1 MTLVP
6 SLLQAIIRLE
16 GEAVVMH
23 VGDRPYVVT
32 PGGQVD
38 LATRGLTFDAV
49 TGIVN
54 QLLPIESQRALD
66 EIGAT
71 QYELP
76 AMPEFPGESFTIVAA
91 YGGDNDVWAE
101 IRRRRAPDEGPMAAA
116 PLPREAEAATVAQSA
131 PPQAVSTTTETQEK
145 SHDLS
150 LPDAKSLWPGSRAA
164 VQPPPVAGPTAAAEP
179 ARPVPGIR
187 PVPEAATPAF
197 APGIPLPVV
206 EEPVPLAAATEKLD
220 DLSLPDATVPWP
232 DVRTVTQSLP
242 VAGRPVSAEPAP
254 AVTAVQPVPLV
265 LAPVSA
271 PDIPRA
277 VIEELRPVVEPAPAA
292 AAATQ
297 KAVDLT
303 LPVTTALGQDS
314 RVVLERPSVPGVTA
328 SAEPAPPVQAIQPVP
343 VVPLPVVPA
352 SMSAPGIP
360 RPVVEEPSPVVEPAP
375 AAAAVTKKADD
386 LRLPV
391 ATAPGQDSRVVFE
404 RPSVQG
410 VTASAERA
418 PLVQAIQP
426 VPVLPVPVVPAPTSP
441 PGIPRP
447 VVEEPA
453 PASVATKKADDLT
466 PRDVRPFSPAI
477 VQRSTVAGP
486 SVPAVQAPPPV
497 KTIQPVSGAPALT
510 SAPGVSR
517 PVIGEPVPVAPVL
530 PLVRSAIRCD
540 APPPLAEQAL
550 STLDQLLRLAAARGA
565 AMLYLS
571 SEARPSVRVDG
582 EIFTLDGAP
591 ILGPNDVESLLLT
604 LMPERNAEALRTGVA
619 SEWIC
624 DLPDVGRVR
633 CLSFRDHRGPGGVF
647 RMMPVR
653 AVTAEQIGLS
663 REVEALMIEPEG
675 LVLVAGPRASG
686 KRTLMSAFVD
696 YINHTRRDHVISIE
710 TEINVVH
717 ERDGSFISQREIRGG
732 VDEMWAAARGALRE
746 DPDVLVLEEVRS
758 AALMNVALEAAASG
772 QLVICGFPARDATG
786 AIDRIIDLYPAEAR
800 RQVQLSLAQN
810 LRGVVSQ
817 VLLKKHG
824 GGRVAAREIL
834 LNTPAVASALAEGRT
849 SQLPLAIEGGRKAG
863 MMSLNDALVGYV
875 QSGLVDVQEAYRR
888 SANRSGFVALLKRQG
903 VDTSALEKLA

>member
-328 SAEPAPPVQAIQPVP
+328 SAEPAPP
-343 VVPLPVVPA
+343 
-352 SMSAPGIP
+352 
-360 RPVVEEPSPVVEPAP
+360 
-375 AAAAVTKKADD
+375 
-386 LRLPV
+386 
-391 ATAPGQDSRVVFE
+391 
-404 RPSVQG
+404 
-410 VTASAERA
+410 
-418 PLVQAIQP
+418 VQAIQP